1 MFYLPM
7 PMKYVMIRNSRYG
20 IQGVSLSPAKAIH
33 LMGASE
39 PMWVQA
45 REGV

>member
-1 MFYLPM
+1 M
-7 PMKYVMIRNSRYG
+7 PMKYVMIQNSRYG

-33 LMGASE
+33 LMGVAE
-39 PMWVQA
+39 PMVVQS

>member
-7 PMKYVMIRNSRYG
+7 PMKYVMIQDSHYG

-33 LMGASE
+33 LMGVVE
-39 PMWVQA
+39 PMSVQP